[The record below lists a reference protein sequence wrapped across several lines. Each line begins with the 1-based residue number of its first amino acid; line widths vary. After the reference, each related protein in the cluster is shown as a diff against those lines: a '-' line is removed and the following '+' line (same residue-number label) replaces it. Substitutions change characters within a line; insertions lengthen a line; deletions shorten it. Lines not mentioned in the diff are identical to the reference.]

1 MQQSKEKTELPVL
14 NFLLSYWLS
23 WYLDLPGFLL
33 YCRRFLFAKSAYYL
47 VRTSVRGFSAYPA
60 TINVNNKHVNAVG
73 LSII

>member
-14 NFLLSYWLS
+14 NLLLSYWLS
-23 WYLDLPGFLL
+23 WYLDLPHFH
-33 YCRRFLFAKSAYYL
+33 YCRRFLCAKYAYYL